1 MKEEDCHRDGTRR
14 HRRCHRPK
22 NSEDIRSQAGGVAV
36 REEVMEEEEVMEALQ
51 VELLPMEEVVVV
63 LQMEEEEFGQEI
75 T

>member
-22 NSEDIRSQAGGVAV
+22 NSEDPSQAGGAV
-36 REEVMEEEEVMEALQ
+36 REEVMEVEEAMEALQ
-51 VELLPMEEVVVV
+51 VVVLPMEEEEV
-63 LQMEEEEFGQEI
+63 LPMEEEEEFGQEF